1 MPRSFNENELASI
14 RERLRHE
21 GARLFG
27 ETGVLKTS
35 VEQLATSAGIAKGS
49 FYKFYDTK
57 ELLYFELLE
66 DAQNRIRAPLLTGT
80 ARSRGVFEK
89 QLRALFAQI
98 CDDPLVQIMGRETE
112 RIAITNRIPAKRLLA
127 HQTQD
132 QQFLDAL
139 IARWNMKK
147 SPPKRDV
154 VAARITLL
162 MMLSLQR
169 DFFGDRLFGPAVD
182 TVISTIGDCL
192 FGVRPAKQV

>member
-1 MPRSFNENELASI
+1 MPRAFNDNELTAI
-14 RERLRHE
+14 RARLRDE
-21 GARLFG
+21 GARLFA
-27 ETGVLKTS
+27 ETGVIKTS
-35 VEQLATSAGIAKGS
+35 VEHLATRAGIAKGS

-80 ARSRGVFEK
+80 ARSRGAFEK
-89 QLRALFAQI
+89 RLRALFAQI
-98 CDDPLVQIMGRETE
+98 CDDPLVQIMGREAE
-112 RIAITNRIPAKRLLA
+112 RIAITNRVPPKRLLA

-139 IARWNMKK
+139 ITRWNMKK
-147 SPPKRDV
+147 SPPKRDA

-169 DFFGDRLFGPAVD
+169 GFFGDRLFGPAVD
-182 TVISTIGDCL
+182 VVISTIGDCL
-192 FGVRPAKQV
+192 FGARVSK